1 MIKNIALGCLA
12 LLILFFTGC
21 SEKHKHQHKEES
33 HTEEHHHIREILLM
47 EKGVEL
53 FAEVDNTHDSLKII
67 AHFTK
72 IDDYAP
78 LSNLNPV
85 WILQAKN
92 TTERV
97 KLKHLHE
104 GIYAAS
110 YSITTDAHFHHHLSI
125 HINDNKIIFKDNHH
139 HDQEHERT
147 GGITYLKEQAWKD
160 KFGIFRVKRIPF
172 AATEKTSG
180 HIELA
185 PGGEEV
191 ITAGNHGHVEYSGA
205 QLTEGRFIN
214 KGDVLLSISSHETN
228 LKSNILTYNKTKRS
242 FETAKKDFE
251 RAKALHKKGIMPEKE
266 YLQIKMQYENAK
278 ESFEIVSQ
286 DYTDGERMIFAPF
299 TGYLS
304 VVFVENGEHVEAGQP
319 LLSLIKSNMPLLL
332 NAGVSQK
339 NFSSIE
345 KLSHVTYRTPES
357 ERFNR
362 IECSGRT
369 NFTYSKKLSAAFASL
384 YVDIPENQHP
394 VPGAFA
400 EVYLSFDESTEELVI
415 PKNAIMETEGNY
427 YVYVMTGGET
437 FAKRDIHTGA
447 SNGDMIVV
455 KDGLKEGDIIVSE
468 GAYNIKLSSVSG
480 NLPAH
485 GHSH

>member
-1 MIKNIALGCLA
+1 MIKNIALGFLP
-12 LLILFFTGC
+12 LFILFFTGC
-21 SEKHKHQHKEES
+21 SENHNHQHEEES
-33 HTEEHHHIREILLM
+33 HTEEHHHIQEILVM
-47 EKGVEL
+47 EDGVEL

-72 IDDYAP
+72 IDEYAP

-110 YSITTDAHFHHHLSI
+110 YNITTDAHFHHRLSI
-125 HINDNKIIFKDNHH
+125 QLNNNQIIFKDNHY
-139 HDQEHERT
+139 HDQEHERS
-147 GGITYLKEQAWKD
+147 GGIAYLKEQAWKD

-180 HIELA
+180 VIEVA

-205 QLTEGRFIN
+205 QLTGGRLIN
-214 KGDVLLSISSHETN
+214 KGDVLLNISSHETN

-242 FETAKKDFE
+242 FEKAQKDFE
-251 RAKALHKKGIMPEKE
+251 RASALHEKGIMPEKE

-278 ESFEIVSQ
+278 ESFEIVSK
-286 DYTDGERMIFAPF
+286 DYADGQRIIFAPF
-299 TGYLS
+299 SGYLS
-304 VVFVENGEHVEAGQP
+304 EVFIDNGQHVEAGDP
-319 LLSLIKSNMPLLL
+319 LLAIIKKEIPLMLK
-332 NAGVSQK
+332 ADVSQK
-339 NFSSIE
+339 NYPSVE
-345 KLSHVTYRTPES
+345 RLSLVTYKTPES
-357 ERFNR
+357 KAFNE
-362 IECSGRT
+362 ILCKEKN
-369 NFTYSKKLSAAFASL
+369 NFTYSKNLSAAFASL

-415 PKNAIMETEGNY
+415 PKNAIMETEGNH

-437 FAKRDIHTGA
+437 FAKQDIQTGA